1 MIALLTCY
9 LGTIANQSTL
19 KPVPARKGGHGGVHY
34 QLTCC
39 LDNSAIFLSFRG
51 RIFLRRKERQVCK
64 TLHYLSGFE
73 HNNCLKKCPL
83 PLLTSAS
90 ELLQGMTI
98 FSKLDLRN
106 AYHLFRIREGKE
118 WKMAFNTHLGQFE
131 YLVMLFWL
139 TNVLAVFQAIVND
152 ILRDFINHFVFV
164 YLDDILI
171 FSRSVVEH
179 ERHVKLVLQRL
190 LENRLFVEAE
200 KGFLSS
206 IIKQENLRPYP
217 VKVQAVLEWST
228 PPNCKQLQRFL
239 GFANVY
245 HRFIH
250 DFSKIVSP
258 HLSKGPVSVGTG
270 SP

>member
-1 MIALLTCY
+1 
-9 LGTIANQSTL
+9 
-19 KPVPARKGGHGGVHY
+19 
-34 QLTCC
+34 
-39 LDNSAIFLSFRG
+39 
-51 RIFLRRKERQVCK
+51 
-64 TLHYLSGFE
+64 
-73 HNNCLKKCPL
+73 
-83 PLLTSAS
+83 
-90 ELLQGMTI
+90 MTI

-106 AYHLFRIREGKE
+106 AYHLFRIREGNE

-131 YLVMLFWL
+131 YLVMLFGL

-206 IIKQENLRPYP
+206 IIKQENLRPDP

-239 GFANVY
+239 GFAG
-245 HRFIH
+245 
-250 DFSKIVSP
+250 IVASFTTSVKLSHLTSP
-258 HLSKGPVSVGTG
+258 KVLFQWGQAAHEVFAHVKQPFTLVPILTQLNRT
-270 SP
+270 

>member
-1 MIALLTCY
+1 M
-9 LGTIANQSTL
+9 
-19 KPVPARKGGHGGVHY
+19 
-34 QLTCC
+34 
-39 LDNSAIFLSFRG
+39 
-51 RIFLRRKERQVCK
+51 
-64 TLHYLSGFE
+64 
-73 HNNCLKKCPL
+73 
-83 PLLTSAS
+83 LTSAF

-106 AYHLFRIREGKE
+106 AYHLFRIREGNE

-131 YLVMLFWL
+131 YLVMLFGL

-164 YLDDILI
+164 YLDDIL
-171 FSRSVVEH
+171 
-179 ERHVKLVLQRL
+179 VLQRL

-206 IIKQENLRPYP
+206 IIKQENLRLDP

-245 HRFIH
+245 RRFIH

-258 HLSKGPVSVGTG
+258 HLSKVSVVWG
-270 SP
+270 

>member
-1 MIALLTCY
+1 
-9 LGTIANQSTL
+9 
-19 KPVPARKGGHGGVHY
+19 
-34 QLTCC
+34 
-39 LDNSAIFLSFRG
+39 
-51 RIFLRRKERQVCK
+51 
-64 TLHYLSGFE
+64 
-73 HNNCLKKCPL
+73 
-83 PLLTSAS
+83 
-90 ELLQGMTI
+90 
-98 FSKLDLRN
+98 
-106 AYHLFRIREGKE
+106 
-118 WKMAFNTHLGQFE
+118 MAFNTHLGQFE
-131 YLVMLFWL
+131 YLVMLFGL
-139 TNVLAVFQAIVND
+139 TVFQAIVND

-190 LENRLFVEAE
+190 LENLLFVEAE
-200 KGFLSS
+200 KGEFHVNTASFLSS
-206 IIKQENLRPYP
+206 IIKQENLRPDP

-245 HRFIH
+245 RRFIH

-258 HLSKGPVSVGTG
+258 HLSKGPVSVGAG

>member
-1 MIALLTCY
+1 M
-9 LGTIANQSTL
+9 
-19 KPVPARKGGHGGVHY
+19 
-34 QLTCC
+34 
-39 LDNSAIFLSFRG
+39 
-51 RIFLRRKERQVCK
+51 
-64 TLHYLSGFE
+64 
-73 HNNCLKKCPL
+73 
-83 PLLTSAS
+83 LTSAF

-106 AYHLFRIREGKE
+106 AYHLFRIREGNE

-131 YLVMLFWL
+131 YLVMLFGL

-179 ERHVKLVLQRL
+179 ERHAKLVLQRL

-206 IIKQENLRPYP
+206 IIKQENLRPDP

-245 HRFIH
+245 RRFIH

-258 HLSKGPVSVGTG
+258 HLSKGPVSVGAG

>member
-1 MIALLTCY
+1 
-9 LGTIANQSTL
+9 
-19 KPVPARKGGHGGVHY
+19 
-34 QLTCC
+34 
-39 LDNSAIFLSFRG
+39 
-51 RIFLRRKERQVCK
+51 
-64 TLHYLSGFE
+64 
-73 HNNCLKKCPL
+73 
-83 PLLTSAS
+83 
-90 ELLQGMTI
+90 MTI

-106 AYHLFRIREGKE
+106 AYHLFRIRERNE
-118 WKMAFNTHLGQFE
+118 WKMALNTHLGQFE
-131 YLVMLFWL
+131 YLVMLFGL
-139 TNVLAVFQAIVND
+139 TNNLAVFQAIVND
-152 ILRDFINHFVFV
+152 ILRD
-164 YLDDILI
+164 I

-200 KGFLSS
+200 KGEFHVNTASFLSS
-206 IIKQENLRPYP
+206 IIKQENLRPDP

-245 HRFIH
+245 RCFIH

-258 HLSKGPVSVGTG
+258 HLSKGPVSVGAG

>member
-1 MIALLTCY
+1 
-9 LGTIANQSTL
+9 
-19 KPVPARKGGHGGVHY
+19 
-34 QLTCC
+34 
-39 LDNSAIFLSFRG
+39 
-51 RIFLRRKERQVCK
+51 
-64 TLHYLSGFE
+64 
-73 HNNCLKKCPL
+73 
-83 PLLTSAS
+83 
-90 ELLQGMTI
+90 
-98 FSKLDLRN
+98 
-106 AYHLFRIREGKE
+106 
-118 WKMAFNTHLGQFE
+118 MAFNTHLGQFE
-131 YLVMLFWL
+131 YLVMLFGL
-139 TNVLAVFQAIVND
+139 TNILAVFQAIVND

-200 KGFLSS
+200 KGEFHVNTASVLSS
-206 IIKQENLRPYP
+206 IIKQENLRPDP

-245 HRFIH
+245 RRFIH
-250 DFSKIVSP
+250 DFSQIVSP
-258 HLSKGPVSVGTG
+258 HLSKGPVSVGAG